1 MFKMINRYFFLFNVF
16 LCFITISIKSS
27 FSNILDITTPAKQ
40 VMIYD
45 HEANEV
51 LFEKNA
57 DEPM

>member
-16 LCFITISIKSS
+16 LCFTIINTKFS
-27 FSNILDITTPAKQ
+27 FSNILDISTPAKQ
-40 VMIYD
+40 VIIYD

>member
-16 LCFITISIKSS
+16 LCFMIINIKSS
-27 FSNILDITTPAKQ
+27 FSNLLDITTPAKQ

-51 LFEKNA
+51 LFEKKC
-57 DEPM
+57 